1 MGPVPSGLPVE
12 LRRRLVQTGLGTGQA
27 PLILGHRGLQRLG
40 QRVHGPRVLHLVDG
54 DRRGVGG
61 LPVDDRIVVV
71 RRATRP
77 VRRHGA
83 SLPRL
88 GQFARRPHTAAGHTA
103 HGEQHQH
110 ATRRHGRQPLRTPA
124 NRLRLGFGHH
134 AHAVRGRHLVLF
146 AHPRSFPIIGPT
158 AGTPF
163 RERGTVRMNTS
174 YATAGDPAARHAI
187 HPTIRRYR
195 GSGRGSRTGGAPLQ
209 YTQATAT
216 RSHRR
221 TAYAGSRPCRR
232 REESSGPT
240 DGLAITFGF
249 RIPSHGESFP
259 QQIQHGIDLAACMRI
274 DRTDLSMRR
283 GLGGRLI

>member
-1 MGPVPSGLPVE
+1 MGLVPGGLPVE

-61 LPVDDRIVVV
+61 LAVDDRIVVV
-71 RRATRP
+71 RRATHP

-88 GQFARRPHTAAGHTA
+88 GQFARRPHTVAGHTA

-110 ATRRHGRQPLRTPA
+110 ATHGRGCQPLRTPA
-124 NRLRLGFGHH
+124 NRFGLGFGHH

-158 AGTPF
+158 AGTP
-163 RERGTVRMNTS
+163 
-174 YATAGDPAARHAI
+174 
-187 HPTIRRYR
+187 
-195 GSGRGSRTGGAPLQ
+195 SGREG
-209 YTQATAT
+209 
-216 RSHRR
+216 RS
-221 TAYAGSRPCRR
+221 A
-232 REESSGPT
+232 
-240 DGLAITFGF
+240 
-249 RIPSHGESFP
+249 
-259 QQIQHGIDLAACMRI
+259 
-274 DRTDLSMRR
+274 
-283 GLGGRLI
+283 